1 MMRMACGALVGL
13 LLCVGASAALAD
25 ETMTVCFN
33 YGCASEGVARLAEPR
48 LRAIGKGLHGARSA
62 AEERGHLAVAIGRLY
77 AWAGEQTPIGADH
90 AGNVADGGA
99 YGAMDCIDHSTT
111 TTRFLELLARRG
123 WLRFHHV
130 LAPERRGWIFQHYT
144 AVIEENLPSALLQ
157 ADPGSA
163 RWAVDS
169 WYVEPGQPALVLPL
183 EEWKSYW
190 SPDA

>member
-1 MMRMACGALVGL
+1 MRMASGWLVGL
-13 LLCVGASAALAD
+13 LLCAGASAAVAD
-25 ETMTVCFN
+25 EAVAICFN
-33 YGCASEGVARLAEPR
+33 YGCASEGVARLTESR
-48 LRAIGKGLHGARSA
+48 LHEIGQELNAARSA
-62 AEERGHLAVAIGRLY
+62 AEERERLAVAVGRLY
-77 AWAGEQTPIGADH
+77 AWAGEQTPIQADH
-90 AGNVADGGA
+90 AGNAADGGA

-111 TTRFLELLARRG
+111 TTRFLQLLARRG

-130 LAPERRGWIFQHYT
+130 LAPARRGWIFQHYT

-157 ADPGSA
+157 ADIQSA